1 MVDTRSRYRM
11 LPSDW
16 LQVRVCGGYDNYYN
30 LRECHVLDLVQGSWS
45 PAPSLTQAR
54 WSINALDSVFNVKA
68 LVGAFNQEEALV
80 GAFSVIAN
88 IWMDLRFKL

>member
-1 MVDTRSRYRM
+1 M

-16 LQVRVCGGYDNYYN
+16 LQVTVCGGYDNYYN

-54 WSINALDSVFNVKA
+54 WVQEPRSRVTGILYKAANDSSVFTITENA
-68 LVGAFNQEEALV
+68 PY
-80 GAFSVIAN
+80 
-88 IWMDLRFKL
+88 